1 MTAPNGNPLRNI
13 LKEMI
18 PGLLVLTF
26 ISFLVSL
33 FWGFKL
39 PVLIGFLVGLVYVVL
54 SYYYLSETIYRA
66 VKRSKKTAQ
75 RMMFICYLSRYL
87 ILVLLCLIAVKVK
100 FINVFAVLIPQLFPR
115 LVLTLN
121 NFKERKAI
129 KNDESSVD

>member
-13 LKEMI
+13 LREMI

-54 SYYYLSETIYRA
+54 SYYYLSETIYHA
-66 VKRSKKTAQ
+66 VNRSKKTAQ

-87 ILVLLCLIAVKVK
+87 ILVLLCLFSVKVK

>member
-1 MTAPNGNPLRNI
+1 MISPKGNPLRNI
-13 LKEMI
+13 LREMI
-18 PGLLVLTF
+18 LGLLVLTF

-54 SYYYLSETIYRA
+54 SYYYLSETICLA

>member
-13 LKEMI
+13 LREMI

-39 PVLIGFLVGLVYVVL
+39 PVLIGFLVGLIYVVL

-75 RMMFICYLSRYL
+75 RMMFICYLLRYL